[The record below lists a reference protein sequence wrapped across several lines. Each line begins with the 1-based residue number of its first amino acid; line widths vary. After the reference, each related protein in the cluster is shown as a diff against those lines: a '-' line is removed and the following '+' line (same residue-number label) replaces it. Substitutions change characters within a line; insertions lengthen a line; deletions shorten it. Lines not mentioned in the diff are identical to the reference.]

1 MFHDYYNDDR
11 SSVVIL
17 PVAMTSGNANG
28 SGIDLLTYTKCRISV
43 FVGAST
49 NTLGTSNLC
58 TIRFMESSDNST
70 FTAIADTDLLG
81 GNNTQIVDANGEANT
96 VIQRSYIGAKRYVTV
111 RVEPTGT
118 VGLTW
123 SAAAELGGPVH
134 APIP

>member
-1 MFHDYYNDDR
+1 MKDYYNDDR

-17 PVAMTSGNANG
+17 PIAMTTANANG
-28 SGIDLLTYTKCRISV
+28 AGIDLLGYRKCRLSV
-43 FVGAST
+43 FCGASGA
-49 NTLGTSNLC
+49 TLGGSNLC

-81 GNNTQIVDANGEANT
+81 GNNTQVVDANGEANT
-96 VIQRSYIGAKRYVTV
+96 VVQRSYIGTKRYVTV

-118 VGLTW
+118 VAVPW
-123 SAAAELGGPVH
+123 SAAAELGAPIH